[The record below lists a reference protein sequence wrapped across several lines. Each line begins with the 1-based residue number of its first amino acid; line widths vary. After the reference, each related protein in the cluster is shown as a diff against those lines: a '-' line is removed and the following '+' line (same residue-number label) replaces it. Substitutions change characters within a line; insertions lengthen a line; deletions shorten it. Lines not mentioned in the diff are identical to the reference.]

1 MELKPRL
8 KVIADE
14 IAGLGSQD
22 TVIDIGTDHAYLPIW
37 LIQQDICAYV
47 VATDIRQGPLNK
59 AYVNVKK
66 TALEDRIQLVCGDGL
81 QAVPDGL
88 SGSVVV
94 MAGMG
99 GLLLSKLVLAGID
112 KLRDARMLILQPMNS
127 QEVLRQELV
136 AMGVHIGYER
146 LVQEDRR
153 VYNILV
159 CHVTDPTAAPGNGMF
174 KPEPYA
180 PEDYYIGKR
189 HKDDE
194 RELFLRH
201 LKFVRRKVS
210 NRLDGLERSKDS
222 AQGEEAASLRGIVAG
237 IDEQIRQTSLGS

>member
-22 TVIDIGTDHAYLPIW
+22 TVIDIGTDHAYLPIL
-37 LIQQDICAYV
+37 LIQQNICTRV
-47 VATDIRQGPLNK
+47 IATDIRPGPLNK

-66 TALEDRIQLVCGDGL
+66 TSLEDKIKLVCGDGL
-81 QAVPDGL
+81 QAVPDNL
-88 SGSVVV
+88 TGSVVV

-99 GLLLSKLVLAGID
+99 GILLSKLVLAGLE
-112 KLRDARMLILQPMNS
+112 KLRDVRMLILQPMNS

-136 AMGVHIGYER
+136 AMGVYIGYER

-153 VYNILV
+153 VYNVLV
-159 CHVTDPTAAPGNGMF
+159 CHVTDPTVIPGEGMF
-174 KPEPYA
+174 NPEPYA

-189 HKDDE
+189 HKDDD
-194 RELFLRH
+194 RELFIRH
-201 LKFVRRKVS
+201 LKFVRRKIS
-210 NRLDGLERSKDS
+210 NRLGGLERSKDS
-222 AQGEEAASLRGIVAG
+222 AQGEEAVSLRGIIAG
-237 IDEQIRQTSLGS
+237 IDERILQTNLGS